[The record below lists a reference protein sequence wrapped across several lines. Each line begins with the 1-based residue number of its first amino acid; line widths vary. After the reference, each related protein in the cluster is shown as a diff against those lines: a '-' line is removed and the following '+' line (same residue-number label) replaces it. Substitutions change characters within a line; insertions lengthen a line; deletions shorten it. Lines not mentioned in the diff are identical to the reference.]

1 MSRSPADLR
10 IRGTIGRD
18 DFVLSV
24 DISADAGEVVAVV
37 GRNGA
42 GKSTLLHTVAG
53 LVPLIEGRVVCGGDT
68 WQDTTHDLFVV
79 PEDRQCGVVFQDL
92 RLFPSLNVR
101 DNVAFGCR
109 ARGLSRTDA
118 RARADELL
126 ERVGVAHLGGRLP
139 ELLSGGERQRAA
151 LARALAPEPRVLLL
165 DEPLTA
171 VDASSRSAL
180 REFLA
185 GAVGEFVGSVLIVS
199 HDEADVSVLA
209 DRVVEI
215 GGSS

>member
-1 MSRSPADLR
+1 M
-10 IRGTIGRD
+10 
-18 DFVLSV
+18 LSV

>member
-68 WQDTTHDLFVV
+68 WQDTTRDLFVV

-126 ERVGVAHLGGRLP
+126 ERVGVADLGGRLP

>member
-1 MSRSPADLR
+1 MSRSPANLR
-10 IRGTIGRD
+10 VTGTIGRD
-18 DFVLSV
+18 GFALPV
-24 DISADAGEVVAVV
+24 DITADAGEVVAVV

-53 LVPLIEGRVVCGGDT
+53 LVPLIDGHVVCGDDT
-68 WQDTTHDLFVV
+68 WQDTSHGLFVV
-79 PEDRQCGVVFQDL
+79 PEDRQCGVMFQDL
-92 RLFPSLNVR
+92 RLFPAMSVR

-109 ARGLSRTDA
+109 ARGWSRADA
-118 RARADELL
+118 RTRADELL
-126 ERVGVAHLGGRLP
+126 ALTGVGHLAERTP
-139 ELLSGGERQRAA
+139 DSLSGGERQRTA
-151 LARALAPEPRVLLL
+151 LARALAAEPRVLLL

-171 VDASSRSAL
+171 VDASSRPAL

-185 GAVGEFVGSVLIVS
+185 GSVGGFAGSVLIVS
-199 HDEADVSVLA
+199 HDQADVTAMA